1 MVQVLGLQ
9 IQPPLRS
16 AWTFAEVLSKQTV
29 GSLRVAV
36 SKKVVPNTSDTVD
49 QARPSRSHS
58 LLALGGFN

>member
-16 AWTFAEVLSKQTV
+16 AWTLAEVLSKQTV

-36 SKKVVPNTSDTVD
+36 SKK
-49 QARPSRSHS
+49 
-58 LLALGGFN
+58 